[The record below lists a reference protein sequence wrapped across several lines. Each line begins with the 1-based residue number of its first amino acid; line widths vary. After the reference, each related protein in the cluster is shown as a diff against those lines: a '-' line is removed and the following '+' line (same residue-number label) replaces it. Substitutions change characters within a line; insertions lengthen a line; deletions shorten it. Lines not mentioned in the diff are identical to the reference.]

1 MTFTSRMVTFLKRLE
16 QSLEDLH
23 PSHLNM
29 ETIRRVISLQCF
41 HLAIGTAILDE
52 LARPE
57 GGVDHDGVEE
67 TENIEEIEEDL
78 VSRDRTVVAFAQFGN
93 PIS

>member
-1 MTFTSRMVTFLKRLE
+1 MTFLKGPE
-16 QSLEDLH
+16 QSLEDLYS
-23 PSHLNM
+23 SHLNM

-41 HLAIGTAILDE
+41 HLAVRAAVLDE

-57 GGVDHDGVEE
+57 GSVDHDGVEE
-67 TENIEEIEEDL
+67 TENIEEVEENL
-78 VSRDRTVVAFAQFGN
+78 VPRDRAVISFAQFGN

>member
-1 MTFTSRMVTFLKRLE
+1 
-16 QSLEDLH
+16 
-23 PSHLNM
+23 M
-29 ETIRRVISLQCF
+29 ETIRGVISLQRL
-41 HLAIGTAILDE
+41 HLAIGTAVLDE

-67 TENIEEIEEDL
+67 TENIEEVEENL
-78 VSRDRTVVAFAQFGN
+78 VPRDRTVVAFAQFGN

>member
-1 MTFTSRMVTFLKRLE
+1 MDVEPSSPSRN
-16 QSLEDLH
+16 LH
-23 PSHLNM
+23 SSHLHV
-29 ETIRRVISLQCF
+29 ETIRGVISLQRL
-41 HLAIGTAILDE
+41 HLAIGTTVLDE

-67 TENIEEIEEDL
+67 TENIEEVEEDL

>member
-1 MTFTSRMVTFLKRLE
+1 
-16 QSLEDLH
+16 
-23 PSHLNM
+23 M
-29 ETIRRVISLQCF
+29 ETIRRVISLQRL
-41 HLAIGTAILDE
+41 HLAIGTTVLDE

-67 TENIEEIEEDL
+67 TEDVEEIEENL
-78 VSRDRTVVAFAQFGN
+78 VPRDRTVVALAQFGN